1 MQLRSDA
8 ATADMFSRKAE
19 GATIEQIAAVY
30 NMKPAAIYKRLNRSF
45 GAGLPRV
52 RPVAA
57 NDNNPDI
64 ITKMTAHNGG
74 CSTVSGE
81 MPVSIARVPTLE
93 TAEVAPSARELQM
106 QVAA

>member
-8 ATADMFSRKAE
+8 ATADMYAMKAE
-19 GATIEQIAAVY
+19 GASVAQIAERW
-30 NMKPAAIYKRLNRSF
+30 NKTPAAIYKRLNRSF

-52 RPVAA
+52 RPKAA
-57 NDNNPDI
+57 NDNNPNAVK
-64 ITKMTAHNGG
+64 KMMPHNGG

>member
-8 ATADMFSRKAE
+8 ATADMYAMKAE
-19 GATIEQIAAVY
+19 GASVAQIAERW
-30 NMKPAAIYKRLNRSF
+30 NMNPAAIYKRLNRSY

-52 RPVAA
+52 RPVAD

-74 CSTVSGE
+74 CSTTSGM
-81 MPVSIARVPTLE
+81 MPVSLAR
-93 TAEVAPSARELQM
+93 SA